1 MPVNFLL
8 KGEKER
14 QEESVLRGVWCLE
27 ILLATPGK
35 LLILSDLLLLEGM
48 SSSCFS
54 KVFF

>member
-14 QEESVLRGVWCLE
+14 QEESVLRGVGCLE
-27 ILLATPGK
+27 ILLATPESF
-35 LLILSDLLLLEGM
+35 LSDLLLLEGM